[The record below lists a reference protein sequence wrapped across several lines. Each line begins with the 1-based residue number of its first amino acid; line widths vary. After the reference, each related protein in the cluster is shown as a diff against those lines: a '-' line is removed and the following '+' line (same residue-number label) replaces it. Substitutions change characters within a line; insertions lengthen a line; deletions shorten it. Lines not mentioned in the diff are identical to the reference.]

1 MTNGLDIKTPETNY
15 NYSES
20 QLKCYGKEYS
30 LYDFNLYCSQSSE
43 ENCKRLFNQILA
55 TFNLRRFLE

>member
-20 QLKCYGKEYS
+20 QLKCYGKEYN
-30 LYDFNLYCSQSSE
+30 LYDFNLYCNRSSE